1 MFEQEGNLSMTN
13 RGAISAVAALLGF
26 CAAARAQ
33 EPDAEGCRDS
43 SVLSRMPGCRIAEC
57 DVKDF
62 DAAEVQVGPQN
73 ESGFPR
79 KTLEG
84 RKEVIRYVC
93 GENVSSLQLVRNAEG
108 ALRKAG
114 YTIVFSGKVEAG
126 DEPGVTAHKAAQW
139 VQVAGDSSYA
149 APAGGYVVTAVR
161 TKEMAQEMIA
171 TAEGLAAEI
180 GKSGRVAVYGI
191 NFDTGKSTIKPDSDA
206 VLGEVAK
213 LLKGNPTWK
222 VKVEGHTDNVGAK
235 DANKKLSE
243 DRAEAVEKWLVA
255 HGVDKARLSHEG
267 FGDTR
272 PAADNSTEEGRA
284 KNRRVELA
292 KIG

>member
-1 MFEQEGNLSMTN
+1 MTI
-13 RGAISAVAALLGF
+13 RPAVFMAAAVLRL

-62 DAAEVQVGPQN
+62 DAAEVQIGPQN
-73 ESGFPR
+73 ASGFPM

-84 RKEVIRYVC
+84 KKEVLTYIC
-93 GENVSSLQLVRNAEG
+93 GENVSSLQLARNAEG

-114 YTIVFSGKVEAG
+114 YTIVFSGKMEAG
-126 DEPGVTAHKAAQW
+126 DEPGVTAQKGAQW
-139 VQVAGDSSYA
+139 VQVVGASGYA
-149 APAGGYVVTAVR
+149 FPSGAYVLKAVR
-161 TKEMAQEMIA
+161 TQEMAQEMTA

-191 NFDTGKSTIKPDSDA
+191 NFDTGKATIRPDSDA

-213 LLKGNPTWK
+213 LMKSNPAWK
-222 VKVEGHTDNVGAK
+222 IKVEGHTDNVGAK
-235 DANKKLSE
+235 EANKKLSE

-267 FGDTR
+267 YGDTR
-272 PAADNSTEEGRA
+272 PAADNSTEAGRT
-284 KNRRVELA
+284 KNRRVELV
-292 KIG
+292 KVG

>member
-1 MFEQEGNLSMTN
+1 MRNGLAIAIVAVVTL
-13 RGAISAVAALLGF
+13 GAP
-26 CAAARAQ
+26 AARAQ
-33 EPDAEGCRDS
+33 EPDAEGCKDS

-73 ESGFPR
+73 ASGFPR

-84 RKEVIRYVC
+84 RKEIITYVC
-93 GENVSSLQLVRNAEG
+93 AENVSSLQLVRNAEG

-114 YTIVFSGKVEAG
+114 YTVVFSGKMEAG
-126 DEPGVTAHKAAQW
+126 DEPGVTAQKGAQW
-139 VQVAGDSSYA
+139 VQVVGASGYA
-149 APAGGYVVTAVR
+149 QPSGAYVLTAVR
-161 TKEMAQEMIA
+161 TMEMAQEMTA

-180 GKSGRVAVYGI
+180 GKSGHVAVYGI
-191 NFDTGKSTIKPDSDA
+191 NFDTGKATIRPDSDA

-213 LLKGNPTWK
+213 LLKANAGWK
-222 VKVEGHTDNVGAK
+222 IKVEGHTDNVGAK
-235 DANKKLSE
+235 EANKKLSE

-272 PAADNSTEEGRA
+272 PAADNSTEQGRA
-284 KNRRVELA
+284 KNRRVELV
-292 KIG
+292 KVG